1 MKKVAYLI
9 IGILLSMQTEAQ
21 NSLTDSLHAYAVM
34 INEAAMDKTSTCKN
48 VNEFNTAVQKIVLL
62 DWQQAVQ
69 QFMTINSAFLS
80 ANKTG
85 SCALK
90 KAITGFD
97 SILRSLSVSPPA
109 DSTSVLSALSY
120 VKYKL
125 SGYLNLRIHLSG
137 LKTGS
142 DTAFI
147 SLTSADP
154 SIIPPYK
161 LMDSTPVSLFLK
173 PLATYRLTVMAKGYQ
188 TQQAT
193 IFTIDRDTSMIIQ
206 MQGTPVQNTTGSGS
220 VDNDNVKPGTQW
232 LPWLLL
238 GLLLSGLLLKLVI
251 DRRNKRNAPPLP
263 IPGKRN
269 AEEDEIKQ
277 PVHEQGSKPYFLSE
291 VMVTAGPR
299 KKPMNEKNADK
310 DLGEDVC
317 GFLMQGDEILVWLL
331 DGTSDFYCL
340 RNPDTKKEYFSSRL
354 LAQSIARKLKTHFVS
369 GRSQALDQMMKD
381 ILAEVKT
388 SWIETLNK
396 LPGSEK
402 ELLIKNIKSG
412 NLPECAATVL
422 ISKLNLNGQL
432 VVYRSGD
439 SKMLVYGGAE
449 EGNVS
454 LDTTLSSKNPE
465 SNDRYF
471 FRLNLTDEDALDIQ
485 HNTPLYEIVNR
496 QHVKTIIGFSD
507 GIGIETEQTLAKLYP
522 AHRDAVRNEIIYQ
535 IQGTEDDKALYIIE
549 ILSTPSKRFV

>member
-9 IGILLSMQTEAQ
+9 LGILLSIQTEGQ
-21 NSLTDSLHAYAVM
+21 NSFADSLHAYVIM
-34 INEAAMDKTSTCKN
+34 INEAATDKTSTCKN
-48 VNEFNTAVQKIVLL
+48 VNEFNAAIQKIVLL
-62 DWQQAVQ
+62 DWQQSVQ
-69 QFMTINSAFLS
+69 QFMTINSTFLS

-85 SCALK
+85 SCVLK
-90 KAITGFD
+90 KAVTGFD
-97 SILRSLSVSPPA
+97 SILRTLTVSPPA
-109 DSTSVLSALSY
+109 DSTSILSELSY

-137 LKTGS
+137 LKTKS

-147 SLTSADP
+147 SLTSVDP
-154 SIIPPYK
+154 YIIPPYK
-161 LMDSTPVSLFLK
+161 PIDSTPVSLFLK
-173 PLATYRLTVMAKGYQ
+173 PLTTYRLTVMAKGYQ
-188 TQQAT
+188 TQQVT
-193 IFTIDRDTSMIIQ
+193 IFTIDRDTSMMIQ
-206 MQGTPVQNTTGSGS
+206 MESIPVNSTTGNGS
-220 VDNDNVKPGTQW
+220 LDNDNGKPGTQW
-232 LPWLLL
+232 LAWLIL
-238 GLLLSGLLLKLVI
+238 GLLVAGLLIKLLI
-251 DRRNKRNAPPLP
+251 DRRKRINAS
-263 IPGKRN
+263 PGSIKN
-269 AEEDEIKQ
+269 EEDTMMQ
-277 PVHEQGSKPYFLSE
+277 SLHEQEHKPYFLSE

-317 GFLMQGDEILVWLL
+317 GFLMQGNEILVWLL

-340 RNPDTKKEYFSSRL
+340 RNPDTRKEYFSSRL

-381 ILAEVKT
+381 ILGEVKV
-388 SWIETLNK
+388 SWMETVNK

-402 ELLIKNIKSG
+402 EVLINNIKSG
-412 NLPECAATVL
+412 NFPECAATVL
-422 ISKLNLNGQL
+422 IGKLNLNGQL

-471 FRLNLTDEDALDIQ
+471 FRLNLTEEGALDIQ
-485 HNTPLYEIVNR
+485 HNTPLYEIVNK

-507 GIGIETEQTLAKLYP
+507 GIGKETEETLAKLYP

-535 IQGTEDDKALYIIE
+535 VQGTEDDKALCIIE
-549 ILSTPSKRFV
+549 ILTTPSKRFI